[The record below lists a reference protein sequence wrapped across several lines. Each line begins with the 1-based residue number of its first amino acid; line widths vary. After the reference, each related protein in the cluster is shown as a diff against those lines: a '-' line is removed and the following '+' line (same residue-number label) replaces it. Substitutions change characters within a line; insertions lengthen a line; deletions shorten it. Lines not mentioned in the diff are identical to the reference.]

1 MDIAALVRD
10 TTQRLSRAGV
20 PSPDVDSIALVAQ
33 LLSLTPS
40 EVRTA
45 SARGDELPASA
56 DLERFASRVNR
67 RSDREP
73 LQHITGVAHFRG
85 IDLEV
90 GPGVFV
96 PRPET
101 ELVAQAAIDAARAVT
116 PGKDGIV
123 RVTDLCAGSGAIGL
137 SVATEVDNAYV
148 NLLEASDEASVYLR
162 INARRQPID
171 VHSRVRTMMGDAR
184 RCLHQFDMCADVIVT
199 NPPYIPPHAV
209 PRDPEVAEY
218 DPPQA
223 LYGLGDDGLKLP
235 RAIVNEAARLLRVG
249 GVLIMEHADT
259 QGAAVREYV
268 ASSQWWDEVETRQ
281 DLTGRDRM
289 VVARRVGV

>member
-1 MDIAALVRD
+1 VDIAALVRD

-40 EVRTA
+40 GVRTA
-45 SARGDELPASA
+45 AARGDALPAAA

-85 IDLEV
+85 LDLEV

-101 ELVAQAAIDAARAVT
+101 ELVAQAAIDAARAT
-116 PGKDGIV
+116 RPGKDGVV

-209 PRDPEVAEY
+209 PREPEVAEY

-235 RAIVNEAARLLRVG
+235 RAIINEAARLLRVG

-259 QGAAVREYV
+259 QGASLREYV
-268 ASSQWWDEVETRQ
+268 ASFQWWDQVETRQ

>member
-45 SARGDELPASA
+45 AARGDELPASA

-137 SVATEVDNAYV
+137 SVATEVDNTYV

-199 NPPYIPPHAV
+199 NPPYIPAHAV

-259 QGAAVREYV
+259 QGAALREYV

>member
-45 SARGDELPASA
+45 AARGDELPASA